1 MQFIRPS
8 WLTLGAFEGMA
19 RYKIAKVTFPE
30 VSTLLAARHRL
41 KTTLAQLQVASVHHR
56 PPPDEPTTCCGRGCN
71 GCVWEGYYAALDYW
85 HTQALDLLP
94 LAPHA

>member
-1 MQFIRPS
+1 MRPS
-8 WLTLGAFEGMA
+8 WLTLVPVEGMA

-30 VSTLLAARHRL
+30 VPALLAARHRL
-41 KTTLAQLQVASVHHR
+41 NTTLAQLQAASIRHR
-56 PPPDEPTTCCGRGCN
+56 APPVEPTTCCGRGCN

-85 HTQALDLLP
+85 HVQAVDLLP